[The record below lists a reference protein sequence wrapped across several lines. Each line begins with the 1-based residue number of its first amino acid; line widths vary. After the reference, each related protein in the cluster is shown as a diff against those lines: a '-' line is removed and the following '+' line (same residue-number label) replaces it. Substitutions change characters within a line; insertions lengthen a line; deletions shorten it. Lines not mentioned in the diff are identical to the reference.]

1 MPRNRLVLLV
11 SSLAVVLFLLASG
24 AALKAGSGDGSFK
37 QMLTFS
43 EVLSYAMDNY
53 VDPVDTDKLMR
64 GASEG
69 LMGGLDAHSAYLTP
83 DEVAAWSRGAAA
95 TDTADLG
102 LTVLKSGPVLQI
114 VAVAAGS
121 SAEAQKIVP
130 GDQLRKIDGH
140 SLRQLSLDQAQR
152 LLAGAPGSTVE
163 VELLRIKDFDREMVK
178 LSRAVRADAPYTL
191 DVDSGTAVLKVRDL
205 ERLPSERLIEELSS
219 VRDRGV
225 DRVLVDLRDVAST
238 DTRRAAIVADL
249 FVTGE
254 VLRLKDRA
262 GHAVET
268 LSAKGQ
274 KPAWTGRVGVLVN
287 GATAGGGEGLA
298 MILQE
303 RCKAKVYG
311 EATYGLGTEPKLIE
325 LPEGGGLL
333 VPGYVWETMV
343 GKRWNADGIAPDTV
357 IKADARPGD
366 GDDEQLKK
374 TLDDFGKAETTEAA
388 AKAA

>member
-1 MPRNRLVLLV
+1 MPRSRLALLV
-11 SSLAVVLFLLASG
+11 SSLVVVLFLLASG
-24 AALKAGSGDGSFK
+24 AALKAGSGGGTFK

-43 EVLSYAMDNY
+43 EVLSYAIDNY
-53 VDPVDTDKLMR
+53 VDPIDTDKLMS
-64 GASEG
+64 GAYEG

-83 DEVAAWSRGAAA
+83 DEVAVWNRGVSPGDAA
-95 TDTADLG
+95 DPG
-102 LTVLKSGPVLQI
+102 LSVLKSGPVLQI

-121 SAEAQKIVP
+121 SAEAQKIVA
-130 GDQLRKIDGH
+130 GDQLRKIDGR

-163 VELLRIKDFDREMVK
+163 LEILHVKDFDREVVK
-178 LSRAVRADAPYTL
+178 LSRAVRSDAPYAL
-191 DVDSGTAVLKVRDL
+191 DVASGTAVLKIRDL
-205 ERLPSERLIEELSS
+205 ERLPSERLVEELSS
-219 VRDRGV
+219 VKDRGV

-238 DTRRAAIVADL
+238 DTRRAANVADL
-249 FVTGE
+249 FVSGE

-262 GHAVET
+262 GRAVET
-268 LSAKGQ
+268 LSAKGA
-274 KPAWTGRVGVLVN
+274 KPAWTGRVAVLVN

-298 MILQE
+298 MILKE
-303 RCKAKVYG
+303 RCKARVYG

>member
-24 AALKAGSGDGSFK
+24 AALKAGAGDGSFK

-53 VDPVDTDKLMR
+53 VDPVDTEKLMR

-83 DEVAAWSRGAAA
+83 DEVAAWSRGVAA
-95 TDTADLG
+95 TDTADPG
-102 LTVLKSGPVLQI
+102 LTVLKSGPVLQV

-121 SAEAQKIVP
+121 SAETQKIVA

-163 VELLRIKDFDREMVK
+163 VELLRMKEFDREIVT
-178 LSRAVRADAPYTL
+178 LSRAVRVDAPYSL
-191 DVDSGTAVLKVRDL
+191 DVDSGTAVLKIRDL
-205 ERLPSERLIEELSS
+205 ERVPSERLFEELSS
-219 VRDRGV
+219 VKDRGV

-238 DTRRAAIVADL
+238 DTRRSAVVADL
-249 FVTGE
+249 FVAGE

-262 GHAVET
+262 GRAVET
-268 LSAKGQ
+268 LSAKGA
-274 KPAWTGRVGVLVN
+274 KPAWTGRVAVLVN

-298 MILQE
+298 MILQD
-303 RCKAKVYG
+303 RCKAKIYG
-311 EATYGLGTEPKLIE
+311 EATYGLGTEAKLIE

-333 VPGYVWETMV
+333 VPAYVWETMV

-374 TLDDFGKAETTEAA
+374 TLDHFGKDETTEAA
-388 AKAA
+388 TKAA